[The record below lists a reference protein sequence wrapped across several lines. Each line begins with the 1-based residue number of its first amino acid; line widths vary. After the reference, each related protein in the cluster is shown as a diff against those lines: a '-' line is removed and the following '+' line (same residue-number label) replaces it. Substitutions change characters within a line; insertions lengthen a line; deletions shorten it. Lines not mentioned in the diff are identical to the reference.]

1 MIRMKRSARGTMAIT
16 NEQKVEYTRQF
27 GKNEQDTGNTKVQV
41 AILTHRILDLTEHM
55 KANTKDAHTRL
66 GLMKL
71 VGKRRRLL
79 NYLEQTD
86 IEAYRGLIKELGI
99 RK

>member
-1 MIRMKRSARGTMAIT
+1 MSIT
-16 NEQKVEYTRQF
+16 KEQKRGYALTF
-27 GKNEQDTGNTKVQV
+27 GKSETNTGDTKVQV
-41 AILTHRILDLTEHM
+41 AILTHRINELTEHLRANM
-55 KANTKDAHTRL
+55 KDHHTRL

-79 NYLEQTD
+79 NYLEHVD
-86 IEAYRGLIKELGI
+86 IASYRDLLKELSL

>member
-1 MIRMKRSARGTMAIT
+1 MTIT
-16 NEQKVEYTRQF
+16 KEQKQEYAVKY
-27 GKNEQDTGNTKVQV
+27 GDNEKDTGDTKVQIS
-41 AILTHRILDLTEHM
+41 ILTHRILELTEHL
-55 KANTKDAHTRL
+55 KKQKKDNHTRL

-79 NYLEQTD
+79 NYLEKKD
-86 IEAYRGLIKELGI
+86 IDAYRKLIKDLGI

>member
-1 MIRMKRSARGTMAIT
+1 MGGL
-16 NEQKVEYTRQF
+16 V
-27 GKNEQDTGNTKVQV
+27 QDTENTGNTKVQV
-41 AILTHRILDLTEHM
+41 AIITHRILDLTEHL
-55 KANTKDAHTRL
+55 KKNTKDAHTRL

-79 NYLEQTD
+79 DYLEDTD
-86 IEAYRGLIKELGI
+86 IESYRSLIKDLGI

>member
-1 MIRMKRSARGTMAIT
+1 MMGAMAIT
-16 NEQKVEYTRQF
+16 KEQKAEFTVKF
-27 GKNEQDTGNTKVQV
+27 GKDEQDTGNTRVQV
-41 AILTHRILDLTEHM
+41 AIITHRILDLTEHL
-55 KANTKDAHTRL
+55 KKNTKDAHTRL

-79 NYLEQTD
+79 DYLEDTD
-86 IEAYRGLIKELGI
+86 IESYRSLIKDLGI

>member
-1 MIRMKRSARGTMAIT
+1 MAIT
-16 NEQKVEYTRQF
+16 KEQKAEFALKF
-27 GKNEQDTGNTKVQV
+27 GKNAQDTGNTKVQV
-41 AILTHRILDLTEHM
+41 AIITHRILDLTEHL
-55 KANTKDAHTRL
+55 KKNTKDAHTRL

-79 NYLEQTD
+79 DYLENTD
-86 IEAYRGLIKELGI
+86 IESYRSLIKDLGI

>member
-1 MIRMKRSARGTMAIT
+1 MAISS
-16 NEQKVEYTRQF
+16 EQKKEYAVKF
-27 GKNEQDTGNTKVQV
+27 GENEANTGDTKVQV
-41 AILTHRILDLTEHM
+41 AIMTYRISELTEHLQ
-55 KANTKDAHTRL
+55 THEKDHHTRL

-79 NYLEQTD
+79 RYLEKTD
-86 IEAYRGLIKELGI
+86 VLAYRKLIQDLGL

>member
-1 MIRMKRSARGTMAIT
+1 MAIT
-16 NEQKVEYTRQF
+16 KEQKREYAIKF
-27 GKNEQDTGNTKVQV
+27 GGDETNTGDTKVQIS
-41 AILTHRILDLTEHM
+41 ILTHRILELTEHL
-55 KANTKDAHTRL
+55 NTHKKDNHTRL

-79 NYLEQTD
+79 NYLEKNE
-86 IEAYRGLIKELGI
+86 IEAYRKLIKELGI

>member
-1 MIRMKRSARGTMAIT
+1 MAIT
-16 NEQKVEYTRQF
+16 QEQKSEYAVKY
-27 GKNEQDTGNTKVQV
+27 GGDEKNTGDTKVQ
-41 AILTHRILDLTEHM
+41 ISIMTHRILELTEHL
-55 KANTKDAHTRL
+55 KLNKKDHHTRL

-79 NYLEQTD
+79 RYLERTD
-86 IEAYRGLIKELGI
+86 VETYRKLIKDLGI

>member
-1 MIRMKRSARGTMAIT
+1 MAI
-16 NEQKVEYTRQF
+16 NKEQKIEYTRKF
-27 GKNEQDTGNTKVQV
+27 GQNDRDTGNTKVQV
-41 AILTHRILDLTEHM
+41 AILTHRILDLTEHL
-55 KANTKDAHTRL
+55 KNNSKDAHTRL

-79 NYLEQTD
+79 NYLETSD
-86 IEAYRGLIKELGI
+86 IEAYRNLIKELGI

>member
-1 MIRMKRSARGTMAIT
+1 MAIT
-16 NEQKVEYTRQF
+16 KEQKAEYSGRF
-27 GKNEQDTGNTKVQV
+27 GKNEMDTGNTKVQI
-41 AILTHRILDLTEHM
+41 AIMSHRILELTEHL
-55 KANTKDAHTRL
+55 KTNKKDMHTRL

-79 NYLEQTD
+79 NYLGQTD
-86 IEAYRGLIKELGI
+86 IEAYRTLIKDLGI

>member
-1 MIRMKRSARGTMAIT
+1 MAIT
-16 NEQKVEYTRQF
+16 KKEKQEYAVKYGDNEK
-27 GKNEQDTGNTKVQV
+27 DTGDTKVQIS
-41 AILTHRILDLTEHM
+41 ILTHRILELTEHL
-55 KANTKDAHTRL
+55 KNNKKDNHTRL

-79 NYLEQTD
+79 KYLEKKD
-86 IEAYRGLIKELGI
+86 IDAYRKLIKELGI

>member
-1 MIRMKRSARGTMAIT
+1 MAIT
-16 NEQKVEYTRQF
+16 NEQKTEYARRF
-27 GKNEQDTGNTKVQV
+27 GKNERDTGKTEVQV
-41 AILTHRILDLTEHM
+41 AIMTHRILDLTEHL
-55 KANTKDAHTRL
+55 KQNSKDAHTRM

-79 NYLEQTD
+79 NYLESTD
-86 IEAYRGLIKELGI
+86 IEAYRSLIKELGI

>member
-1 MIRMKRSARGTMAIT
+1 MVIT
-16 NEQKVEYTRQF
+16 KEEKKEYAVKY
-27 GKNEQDTGNTKVQV
+27 GKEEKNTGDTSVQIS
-41 AILTHRILDLTEHM
+41 ILTHRILELTEHL
-55 KANTKDAHTRL
+55 KNHKKDHHTRL

-79 NYLEQTD
+79 KYFEKKD
-86 IEAYRGLIKELGI
+86 INAYRQLIKDLGI

>member
-1 MIRMKRSARGTMAIT
+1 MAIS
-16 NEQKVEYTRQF
+16 NEQKKEYAVKF
-27 GKNEQDTGNTKVQV
+27 GGNEANTGDTKAQV
-41 AILTHRILDLTEHM
+41 AIMTHRISELTQHL
-55 KANTKDAHTRL
+55 KTNKKDHHTRL

-79 NYLEQTD
+79 RYLEKTD
-86 IEAYRGLIKELGI
+86 VLAYRKLIQDLGL

>member
-1 MIRMKRSARGTMAIT
+1 MAIT
-16 NEQKVEYTRQF
+16 KEQKTEYTRKF
-27 GKNEQDTGNTKVQV
+27 GQNDLDTGNTKVQV
-41 AILTHRILDLTEHM
+41 AILTHRILDLTEHL
-55 KANTKDAHTRL
+55 KKNTKDAHTRL

-79 NYLEQTD
+79 NYLESTD
-86 IEAYRGLIKELGI
+86 VESYRSLIKELGI

>member
-1 MIRMKRSARGTMAIT
+1 MAIT
-16 NEQKVEYTRQF
+16 KEQKREYAVSF
-27 GKNEQDTGNTKVQV
+27 GKGEKNTGDTKVQI
-41 AILTHRILDLTEHM
+41 AILTHRINELTGHLRD
-55 KANTKDAHTRL
+55 NPKDHHTRL

-79 NYLEQTD
+79 KYIERKD
-86 IEAYRGLIKELGI
+86 IAAYRTLLEDLNL

>member
-1 MIRMKRSARGTMAIT
+1 MAIT
-16 NEQKVEYTRQF
+16 KEQKNEYAIKF
-27 GKNEQDTGNTKVQV
+27 GADEKNTGDTKVQ
-41 AILTHRILDLTEHM
+41 ISIFTHRILELTEHL
-55 KANTKDAHTRL
+55 KIHKKDNHTRL

-79 NYLEQTD
+79 NYLEKND
-86 IEAYRGLIKELGI
+86 IEAYRKLIKELNI

>member
-1 MIRMKRSARGTMAIT
+1 MAIT
-16 NEQKVEYTRQF
+16 KEEKKEYAVNF
-27 GKNEQDTGNTKVQV
+27 GGDEKNTGDTNVQI
-41 AILTHRILDLTEHM
+41 AILSHRILELTEHL
-55 KANTKDAHTRL
+55 KTQTKDHHTRL

-79 NYLEQTD
+79 NYLERKD
-86 IEAYRGLIKELGI
+86 IDSYRKLIKKLKI

>member
-1 MIRMKRSARGTMAIT
+1 MKFGT
-16 NEQKVEYTRQF
+16 NE
-27 GKNEQDTGNTKVQV
+27 NDTGNTKVQI
-41 AILTHRILDLTEHM
+41 AILTHRILELTEHL
-55 KANTKDAHTRL
+55 KIHKKDNHTRL

-79 NYLEQTD
+79 KYLERKD
-86 IEAYRGLIKELGI
+86 IKTYRSLIKKLRI

>member
-1 MIRMKRSARGTMAIT
+1 MSISK
-16 NEQKVEYTRQF
+16 EQKGELAVKF
-27 GKNEQDTGNTKVQV
+27 GKSEKNTGDTKVQI
-41 AILTHRILDLTEHM
+41 AILTHRISELTEHLREH
-55 KANTKDAHTRL
+55 KKDHHTRH

-79 NYLEQTD
+79 NYIERKD
-86 IEAYRGLIKELGI
+86 IQSYRELIKELKL

>member
-1 MIRMKRSARGTMAIT
+1 MSIT
-16 NEQKVEYTRQF
+16 KEQKSGYALKF
-27 GKNEQDTGNTKVQV
+27 GKSETNTGDTKVQV
-41 AILTHRILDLTEHM
+41 AILTQRINDLTEHLR
-55 KANTKDAHTRL
+55 ANTKDHHTRL

-79 NYLEQTD
+79 NYLEHVD
-86 IEAYRGLIKELGI
+86 IASYRDLLKELSL

>member
-1 MIRMKRSARGTMAIT
+1 MAIT
-16 NEQKVEYTRQF
+16 KEQKTDYTRKF
-27 GKNEQDTGNTKVQV
+27 GQNDLDTGNTKVQV
-41 AILTHRILDLTEHM
+41 AILTHRILELTEHLKKNM
-55 KANTKDAHTRL
+55 KDAHTRL

-79 NYLEQTD
+79 NYLESTD
-86 IEAYRGLIKELGI
+86 IEAYRSLIKELGI

>member
-1 MIRMKRSARGTMAIT
+1 MTIT
-16 NEQKVEYTRQF
+16 KEQKQSLASKYGQ
-27 GKNEQDTGNTKVQV
+27 NEKDTGNTQVQI
-41 AILTHRILDLTEHM
+41 AIITQRINELTEHL
-55 KANTKDAHTRL
+55 KSNKKDNHTRL

-79 NYLEQTD
+79 KYLERKD
-86 IEAYRGLIKELGI
+86 IASYRSLIKKLGI

>member
-1 MIRMKRSARGTMAIT
+1 MAIT
-16 NEQKVEYTRQF
+16 KEQKKEYASQY
-27 GKNEQDTGNTKVQV
+27 GINDNDTGNAQVQI
-41 AILTHRILDLTEHM
+41 AIITHRISELTEHM
-55 KANTKDAHTRL
+55 KGNPKDHHTRL

-79 NYLEQTD
+79 KYLERSD
-86 IEAYRGLIKELGI
+86 ITSYRSLIKKLGI